1 MNDGTISLSNF
12 WLPKQNSTFA
22 KNVDFAWDVVTWV
35 SIFFFLLIVV
45 AMCWFVYRYRR
56 RAEGEKTS
64 TVDHNLQLEVTWTI
78 IPLAIVIGLFV
89 VGFRGYVN
97 AAVAP
102 GDAYEIRVAAQK
114 WSWTFFYPNG
124 AKSLNELVVPAG
136 RPVKLTMS
144 SKDVLHSLFIA
155 EFRVKQDVV
164 PGTYT
169 SLWFEALEPGETMLE
184 CTEYCGKDHSNMLA
198 KVRILDATAFT
209 DWVEKANAANANL
222 PPEKVGE
229 GVYTKICSAC
239 HSTDGSPRAAPS
251 FKGLFGKQESFNDGS
266 SATVDDN
273 YIRES
278 ILTPNAKIVKGFAG
292 VMPPFQGALS
302 EQEIAGLIAFIKAQ
316 K

>member
-1 MNDGTISLSNF
+1 MNDGTIGLHTF
-12 WLPKQNSTFA
+12 WLPKQGSTIA
-22 KNVDFAWDVVTWV
+22 KQIDFAWDVVTWV
-35 SIFFFLLIVV
+35 SIFFFLLIIG

-56 RAEGEKTS
+56 RAAGEKTS

-78 IPLAIVIGLFV
+78 VPLAIVIGLFV

-102 GDAYEIRVAAQK
+102 GDAYEIRVVAQK

-124 AKSLNELVVPAG
+124 AKSLGELVVPAG

-144 SKDVLHSLFIA
+144 AKDVLHSLYIP

-164 PGTYT
+164 PGAYT
-169 SLWFEALEPGETMLE
+169 SLWFEALEPGETVIE

-198 KVRILDATAFT
+198 KVRVLDSTAFT
-209 DWVEKANAANANL
+209 DWVEKANAAVAGL

-229 GVYTKICSAC
+229 GVYHKICETC
-239 HSTDGSPRAAPS
+239 HSTDGTIKQAPS
-251 FKGLFGKQESFNDGS
+251 FKGLFGKQEEMGDGS
-266 SATVDDN
+266 KVAVDDN
-273 YIRES
+273 YLRES
-278 ILTPNAKIVKGFAG
+278 ILNPTAKIVKGFQG
-292 VMPPFQGALS
+292 VMPPFQGVLS
-302 EQEIAGLIAFIKAQ
+302 EQEINGLIAFIKAQ